1 MPRKVT
7 LLQLTALLALAASAL
22 ASGALFAGDAKN
34 PAKEAPAKPP
44 PAKQS
49 PPPAAAGPDAAAL
62 DARVSAFLDG
72 HREQWH
78 DLNVPYEDGKALFD
92 LIVRKRFTRALE
104 IGTST
109 GHSAI
114 WIAWALSKTHGKLIT
129 IEIDPGRQRTAQQN
143 FEAAGLSGYID
154 ARLTDA
160 HRLVKEL
167 PGPYDFVFSDA
178 DKDWY
183 TQYFRDLEGKLTVGG
198 CFTAHNVLD
207 GFSGIAE
214 FLAYARSRPNYS
226 TEILHTSRSGISVS
240 CRVR

>member
-1 MPRKVT
+1 MLQKVT
-7 LLQLTALLALAASAL
+7 LPQLTALLALTASAL
-22 ASGALFAGDAKN
+22 ATGVLAAGEAKTPAQAP
-34 PAKEAPAKPP
+34 PAKEPPPSAPA
-44 PAKQS
+44 S
-49 PPPAAAGPDAAAL
+49 PDAAAL
-62 DARVSAFLDG
+62 DARVRAFLDRQ
-72 HREQWH
+72 REQWH

-92 LIVRKRFTRALE
+92 LILRKRFTRALE

-129 IEIDPGRQRTAQQN
+129 IEIDRGRQRMALQN
-143 FEAAGLSGYID
+143 FEAAGLSRYID
-154 ARLTDA
+154 ARLADA

-183 TQYFRDLEGKLTVGG
+183 TQYFQNLEGKLTVGG

-214 FLAYARSRPNYS
+214 FVTYVQSRPNYS

-240 CRVR
+240 CRLR